1 MSTDLL
7 YDIQTSQVGINA
19 WDVTMIS
26 QPGSVAALRMGSSG
40 ITLRFYGTQQEA
52 ICQAKQ
58 FMAHNGVGP

>member
-7 YDIQTSQVGINA
+7 YDIQISQVGINA

-26 QPGSVAALRMGSSG
+26 QPESIMALRMGSPEV
-40 ITLRFYGTQQEA
+40 TLRFYGTQQEA
-52 ICQAKQ
+52 IGQAKQ